1 MIGADATTIGTEIER
16 KFLLRDRESGPAAV
30 AGLTGIPLLQGYFR
44 DIEGWSVRLR
54 AAGGPNE
61 EGRAWLTLKSRD
73 AAVPYSSAMRR
84 EIESPVDPDL
94 AGRLLGGLAPERC
107 IVKTRYSLPVPGT
120 DLHWEIDRFEGRHA
134 GLWLAEIELPSADHP
149 IDLPDWLGEEVTR
162 DKRYSNANLAAVPSE
177 LPDDLPGPLPADI
190 DRMARSLLAAAGASV
205 APPAPEPSA
214 GRDRSAGRRAERALR
229 QARLEQALRAN
240 LQRRKQQ
247 VRARE
252 HETRELETVAAPALD
267 RDDPA
272 Q

>member
-16 KFLLRDRESGPAAV
+16 KFLLRDAGAGPSIV
-30 AGLTGIPLLQGYFR
+30 AGLTGTALLQGYFR

-54 AAGGPNE
+54 VAAAPNE

-73 AAVPYSSAMRR
+73 AAAPYDSTRR
-84 EIESPVDPDL
+84 WEIESPVDPDL
-94 AGRLLGGLAPERC
+94 AGRLLGALAPERC
-107 IVKTRYSLPVPGT
+107 IAKTRFSIPVEGT
-120 DLHWEIDRFEGRHA
+120 SLHWEIDRFEGRHA

-149 IDLPDWLGEEVTR
+149 LALPDWVGAEVTR
-162 DKRYSNANLAAVPSE
+162 DPRYSNANLAAVSSDGPS
-177 LPDDLPGPLPADI
+177 DLPGPLPGDI
-190 DRMARSLLAAAGASV
+190 DRMARRLLAAAGTGV
-205 APPAPEPSA
+205 APPAEP
-214 GRDRSAGRRAERALR
+214 RDRSAGRRAERALR

-252 HETRELETVAAPALD
+252 SEPARELEAAAVPALD

>member
-16 KFLLRDRESGPAAV
+16 KFLLRDADIGPSVV
-30 AGLTGIPLLQGYFR
+30 AGLTGTALLQGYFR

-54 AAGGPNE
+54 KAGGK
-61 EGRAWLTLKSRD
+61 AWLTMKSRGGGG
-73 AAVPYSSAMRR
+73 AYNSTMRW
-84 EIESPVDPDL
+84 EVESPVDPVL
-94 AGRLLGGLAPERC
+94 AGRLLDTLPPERC
-107 IVKTRYSLPVPGT
+107 IVKTRYRLPLAGS
-120 DLHWEIDRFEGRHA
+120 DLYWEIDRFEGRHA

-149 IDLPDWLGEEVTR
+149 IGLPDWLGAEVTR
-162 DKRYSNANLAAVPSE
+162 DPRYSNANLAAVSNEGPG
-177 LPDDLPGPLPADI
+177 DLPAPLPGEI
-190 DRMARSLLAAAGASV
+190 ERMARRLLAAAGTGV
-205 APPAPEPSA
+205 APPPEQPP

-247 VRARE
+247 VRGRE
-252 HETRELETVAAPALD
+252 PEPRELEPAGAAPALD